1 MTIDAITDA
10 QGEKKVSEL
19 RKKPAL
25 SLVLFIYL
33 FFIIVLFSISAV
45 FLIQSSNNN
54 IFRQTTQNLNILQV
68 ESIRNSI
75 KSSLLDKILILKDY
89 AQFPLVYQPLIN
101 PEVNSK
107 SLFDFIE
114 KSSIFGENYQ
124 LSLLDSSGKITDS
137 THKSPDFNYKDLPW
151 VSDLINGRI
160 ENNIEISNYKDR
172 HFWRLAVPVKKAQ
185 IAKGVLVCEIE
196 ILENE
201 IKQLLGGK
209 EDSYLG
215 LIWEGKVIASVGMRS
230 DLPVVKSVLKK
241 PELSVVYQPQTGKI
255 NRFLYKEL
263 KREVFFIVAL
273 AILILIF
280 AFIAGIKLIV
290 LPLRGYRKM
299 TSSIINQIS
308 NTIYGK
314 HDLIPSSYF
323 IKDLQLL
330 VDDFNL
336 MSRQIGK
343 REDLLVRAQKGQE
356 LLIKQRTAELYASEE
371 KMQSIIDTIP
381 DYILNIN
388 ESGDIVYMNRSLSG
402 DSIED
407 FLGTNISDHVS
418 AEFHT
423 VLMEMIEEVLKT
435 GETKEFEQEIIPK
448 GSDKKMWNMIRL
460 GRMGDPG
467 ENALV
472 TMVSTDITN
481 LKLIEETLRI
491 SEEKLMAIFNAT
503 PDPVIVYDFNGHPVY
518 LNPGFTSV
526 FQWTLDDLQGRK
538 IPFIPKSE
546 EKITQEKI
554 KELFLSKKPV
564 RFETK
569 RLCKNGET
577 IIVYLSAAMIKDAM
591 GKPNSIV
598 VNVQDITKRKQME
611 EELRQTNKNLKQQ
624 TAYAKKMAGKAKS
637 ANEAKSDFLANM
649 SHEIRTPMNGVIG
662 MAELLFDTDL
672 NDTQLQ
678 YAQVIKNSGESLLT
692 LVNDILDFSKIE
704 AGKLDIEKIDF
715 NLRSLID
722 DFATAMSFRTE
733 EKGLELI
740 CSTAPDLPDFF
751 KGDPGRV
758 KQILINLTGNALK
771 FTETGEIAIYCRLE
785 KEMKSSYKLYFSVTD
800 TGIGISKK
808 TQTKL
813 FEEFTQADSST
824 TRKFGGTGLGLS
836 ISKKL
841 SELLGGEI
849 GVESEE
855 GKGSTFWFIIEL
867 GKSDKVSRPAKVG
880 DLSETRVLVV
890 DDNPTNLRVIGAM
903 LSFWDIEHVLVNNGS
918 DGLNMLNEAH
928 DNNNFFDIAVLDMQM
943 PGMDG
948 ETLCKIIKKDKRLK
962 QTHLVLLTSMGNRGD
977 ANQFKK
983 AGFAAFLVKPIRQSD
998 LLDCLAQLMGIS
1010 ESNEE
1015 NKEKQLIT
1023 RHSISENRKI
1033 KTKILLVEDNRINI
1047 MVLTIMLKKV
1057 GYNIDTAFNGS
1068 EALEKL
1074 RVTPY
1079 DLVFMDLQMPIMG
1092 GLEATQIIRDS
1103 KSDVLNHKVP
1113 IIAMTANVLKG
1124 DRKTCLQAG
1133 MDDYIPKPINKK
1145 IVVSALDKWLPKK

>member
-1 MTIDAITDA
+1 MTIDAKTDSKSK
-10 QGEKKVSEL
+10 EKVSKL
-19 RKKPAL
+19 KRKPAL
-25 SLVLFIYL
+25 SLVLFLYL
-33 FFIIVLFSISAV
+33 FFIIVLFSSSAV
-45 FLIQSSNNN
+45 FLIISSNNN
-54 IFRQTTQNLNILQV
+54 IIHQTAHDLNILQV
-68 ESIRNSI
+68 QNIRNSI
-75 KSSLLDKILILKDY
+75 KSGLQDKMSILKDY
-89 AQFPLVYQPLIN
+89 AQLPLVHRSVIN
-101 PEVNSK
+101 PESNPEN
-107 SLFDFIE
+107 LFDFIKE
-114 KSSIFGENYQ
+114 SLIFGENYQ
-124 LSLLDSSGKITDS
+124 LSLLGSSGNIIS
-137 THKSPDFNYKDLPW
+137 SIQQSPEFIYNDLPW
-151 VSDLINGRI
+151 FSDLIKGKI
-160 ENNIEISNYKDR
+160 QDSIAISSYGNHY
-172 HFWRLAVPVKKAQ
+172 FWQIAVPVKNNQ
-185 IAKGVLVCEIE
+185 VTKGILVCEIE

-201 IKQLLGGK
+201 IKQLLVGT
-209 EDSYLG
+209 EDSFLE
-215 LIWEGKVIASVGMRS
+215 LIWKGKAISSVGIRS
-230 DLPVVKSVLKK
+230 DLPVVKSVLEN
-241 PELSVVYQPQTGKI
+241 PELTFVYQTVRGKMDWFG
-255 NRFLYKEL
+255 NKEA
-263 KREVFFIVAL
+263 KREIILLVSLSILFLFI
-273 AILILIF
+273 
-280 AFIAGIKLIV
+280 AFIIGIKLIV
-290 LPLRGYRKM
+290 FPLQDYRKL

-314 HDLIPSSYF
+314 HDLITSNYF
-323 IKDLQLL
+323 TNDLQLL
-330 VDDFNL
+330 VDDFNH
-336 MSRQIGK
+336 MAKQVGK
-343 REDLLVRAQKGQE
+343 REDLLVRAQKGQK

-371 KMQSIIDTIP
+371 KMQSILDTIP

-388 ESGDIVYMNRSLSG
+388 ESGEIVYMNRSLSG

-418 AEFHT
+418 EEFHT
-423 VLMEMIEEVLKT
+423 ILMERIEEVLKT
-435 GETKEFEQEIIPK
+435 GVTKEFEQEIIPK

-460 GRMGDPG
+460 GRMGEPG
-467 ENALV
+467 EDALV

-481 LKLIEETLRI
+481 LKSIEETLRI

-538 IPFIPKSE
+538 IPFIPKGE
-546 EKITQEKI
+546 EEITQEKI
-554 KELFLSKKPV
+554 KELFSSKKPV

-569 RLCKNGET
+569 RLCKNGDT
-577 IIVYLSAAMIKDAM
+577 IIAFLSAAMIRNVKGEPD
-591 GKPNSIV
+591 GIV
-598 VNVQDITKRKQME
+598 VNIQDITKRKQME
-611 EELRQTNKNLKQQ
+611 EELIQTNENLKKQ
-624 TAYAKKMAGKAKS
+624 TAYAKKMAEKAKS
-637 ANEAKSDFLANM
+637 ASEAKSDFLANM

-672 NDTQLQ
+672 NHTQLQ

-740 CSTAPDLPDFF
+740 CSTSPDLPDFF

-758 KQILINLTGNALK
+758 KQILINLAGNALK
-771 FTETGEIAIYCRLE
+771 FTEKGEIAIYCRLE
-785 KEMKSSYKLYFSVTD
+785 KELKSSYKLYFSVTD

-808 TQTKL
+808 NQAKL

-849 GVESEE
+849 GVESKE

-867 GKSDKVSRPAKVG
+867 GKSNKVPKPAKVG

-903 LSFWDIEHVLVNNGS
+903 LSFWEIEHVLVNNGH

-928 DNNNFFDIAVLDMQM
+928 DNKNAFDIAVLDMQM

-948 ETLCKIIKKDKRLK
+948 KTLCKIIKKDKRLK
-962 QTHLVLLTSMGNRGD
+962 KTHLVLLTSMGNRGD
-977 ANQFKK
+977 ANEFKK
-983 AGFAAFLVKPIRQSD
+983 VGFAAFLVKPIRQSD

-1010 ESNEE
+1010 ESNGK
-1015 NKEKQLIT
+1015 NKEKHLIT

-1057 GYNIDTAFNGS
+1057 GYNIDTAFNGA

-1074 RVTPY
+1074 KVTPY

-1092 GLEATQIIRDS
+1092 GLEATRIIRDS

-1124 DRKTCLQAG
+1124 DRKTCLDAG

-1145 IVVSALDKWLPKK
+1145 IVLSALDKWLPKK